1 MRVLVVGAGAV
12 GGYFG
17 GRLLEA
23 GRDVTFLV
31 RPRRR
36 AQLAADG
43 LIIASSFGDARLAA
57 PTVSAE
63 EISGSW
69 DLVILSCKAY
79 DLPKAMDSMAPA
91 VGPETTILP
100 LLNGMAHL
108 DELDR
113 RFGVECVLGGLC
125 SLAVTMDGQGAIRHL
140 NQMHNLAFGER
151 AGGESARVKSIAELM
166 RPANFHWRASTDIIL
181 EMWEKWVFLS
191 ALAAGTC
198 LLRASV
204 GDIVVAGGKDI
215 LLGLLS
221 ESQSVA
227 EAAGHGARPDI
238 LDKTRAL
245 LSAAGSVLTASML
258 RDIESG
264 GPVEA
269 DHVIGDLLR
278 RAQASGLALPLLRLA
293 QLHLNAYEA
302 RRQRESAPS

>member
-36 AQLAADG
+36 TQLAADG
-43 LIIASSFGDARLAA
+43 LVISSPFGDARLS
-57 PTVSAE
+57 PLTVSAE
-63 EISGSW
+63 EITGSW
-69 DLVILSCKAY
+69 DLIVLSCKAY
-79 DLPKAMDSMAPA
+79 DLPKAIDAIAGA
-91 VGPETTILP
+91 VGPQTMILP

-108 DELDR
+108 DELER
-113 RFGVECVLGGLC
+113 RFGADRVLGGLC
-125 SLAVTMDGQGAIRHL
+125 SLAVTMDQQGAIRHL

-151 AGGESARVKSIAELM
+151 RGGESERIKAVAELM
-166 RPANFHWRASTDIIL
+166 GPAKFSWRASTDIIL
-181 EMWEKWVFLS
+181 EMWEKWVFLA

-215 LLGLLS
+215 LLGLVS

-227 EAAGHGARPDI
+227 EAAGYGAREEV
-238 LDKTRAL
+238 LDKSRGMLTAV
-245 LSAAGSVLTASML
+245 GSPLTASML
-258 RDIESG
+258 RDLESG
-264 GPVEA
+264 GPIEA

-278 RAQASGLALPLLRLA
+278 RAQESALTVPLLRLA
-293 QLHLNAYEA
+293 YLHLKAYEA
-302 RRQRESAPS
+302 RRQREATPS